1 MKSKLIIEG
10 TQISKTAGRCDEN
23 NRELRGKKQ
32 ENKKT
37 QIGKTTE
44 IPYMVTGILKEETWI
59 NCFRK
64 NIWNMKEDIFPNI
77 KEDFR
82 LKQEAAHQREEKE
95 KDNSKANSD
104 IIISFYI

>member
-10 TQISKTAGRCDEN
+10 TQINKIVRRCEEN
-23 NRELRGKKQ
+23 NTECRGEKQ

-44 IPYMVTGILKEETWI
+44 IPYMVIGILKEETWI

-64 NIWNMKEDIFPNI
+64 KH
-77 KEDFR
+77 
-82 LKQEAAHQREEKE
+82 LKNKRR
-95 KDNSKANSD
+95 NLS
-104 IIISFYI
+104 

>member
-1 MKSKLIIEG
+1 
-10 TQISKTAGRCDEN
+10 
-23 NRELRGKKQ
+23 
-32 ENKKT
+32 
-37 QIGKTTE
+37 
-44 IPYMVTGILKEETWI
+44 
-59 NCFRK
+59 
-64 NIWNMKEDIFPNI
+64 MKEDIFPNI

>member
-10 TQISKTAGRCDEN
+10 TQISKTAGRCEEN

-44 IPYMVTGILKEETWI
+44 IPYMVTGILKEET
-59 NCFRK
+59 
-64 NIWNMKEDIFPNI
+64 
-77 KEDFR
+77 
-82 LKQEAAHQREEKE
+82 
-95 KDNSKANSD
+95 
-104 IIISFYI
+104 